1 MQHHKG
7 YVMVFV
13 LYLVNEL
20 EPIFAHDQ
28 TTLALLPPF
37 CLTSIRSFLMAFI
50 NDPQVLSSGV
60 VLLNNEI
67 CPNANI
73 SSLTKAAPK
82 ENICVAQSFN
92 VKDFG
97 ATGDGIT
104 NDTKSI
110 QEAIIQARFFAHSVE
125 GIIQAAIYQ
134 KHVGLLLDS
143 TAKHQ
148 LQLTHNEQDSKLS
161 ETSSLEY
168 EHGQGP
174 KNGRTD
180 ATKCKKP
187 CCPGQSKERPTPFA
201 KAKTELPLC
210 PEAKGQSLPRA
221 QIACEVIV
229 PAGTYLISAIKLTSR
244 IRLVLQKGA
253 TLVAIAD
260 KDTYPCLQTNIA
272 GVSQSAPVGL
282 INIIGS
288 HDVEICGEGIIDGS
302 GETILQSQSEPGFNL
317 RSILIQDS
325 QKVLVSG
332 ITCQN
337 SSFCNVHILNSHK
350 LSLEN
355 LTIQKNI
362 GPCTKGIVVENSS
375 KLQIDSCHIINNGN
389 EPNMKAGIALSH
401 TSTPDTIIKNCLL
414 ANGAA
419 IQEQ

>member
-1 MQHHKG
+1 MT
-7 YVMVFV
+7 F
-13 LYLVNEL
+13 N
-20 EPIFAHDQ
+20 
-28 TTLALLPPF
+28 
-37 CLTSIRSFLMAFI
+37 

-97 ATGDGIT
+97 AIGDGIT

-143 TAKHQ
+143 TAKQ
-148 LQLTHNEQDSKLS
+148 QQQPTPNELDSKLS

-168 EHGQGP
+168 EHGQEH
-174 KNGRTD
+174 KNGRAD
-180 ATKCKKP
+180 ATRCKQP

-201 KAKTELPLC
+201 KAQTELPLC

-272 GVSQSAPVGL
+272 GVSQIAPAGL

-302 GETILQSQSEPGFNL
+302 GETILHSQSEPGFNL

-337 SSFCNVHILNSHK
+337 SSFCNVHILNSLK

-355 LTIQKNI
+355 LTIHNNI

-389 EPNMKAGIALSH
+389 EPNMKSGIALSH

-419 IQEQ
+419 IQEQQNKVPHHSSSTNLSSYFALP

>member
-1 MQHHKG
+1 M
-7 YVMVFV
+7 
-13 LYLVNEL
+13 
-20 EPIFAHDQ
+20 
-28 TTLALLPPF
+28 AL
-37 CLTSIRSFLMAFI
+37 I
-50 NDPQVLSSGV
+50 NCPQLLSSGV

-97 ATGDGIT
+97 ATGNGIT

-110 QEAIIQARFFAHSVE
+110 QEAIIQARIFAHSVE

-134 KHVGLLLDS
+134 KHVGILLDS
-143 TAKHQ
+143 EAKQQHQ
-148 LQLTHNEQDSKLS
+148 LQPTPNEQDSKLS
-161 ETSSLEY
+161 ELSSLEY
-168 EHGQGP
+168 EPEH
-174 KNGRTD
+174 KNGR
-180 ATKCKKP
+180 AYGTKCKKP

-210 PEAKGQSLPRA
+210 PEAKGQSLPKA

-253 TLVAIAD
+253 TLVAIAA

-288 HDVEICGEGIIDGS
+288 HDVEICGEGIIDSS
-302 GETILQSQSEPGFNL
+302 GVAILQSQSEPGFNL

-355 LTIQKNI
+355 LTIHKNI
-362 GPCTKGIVVENSS
+362 GPCTQGIVVENSS

-401 TSTPDTIIKNCLL
+401 TSNPETIIKNCLL

>member
-1 MQHHKG
+1 
-7 YVMVFV
+7 
-13 LYLVNEL
+13 
-20 EPIFAHDQ
+20 
-28 TTLALLPPF
+28 
-37 CLTSIRSFLMAFI
+37 MAFY
-50 NDPQVLSSGV
+50 NDLQVLSSGV

-67 CPNANI
+67 CPNTNI

-134 KHVGLLLDS
+134 KHVGILLDS
-143 TAKHQ
+143 TAKQQHQ
-148 LQLTHNEQDSKLS
+148 PTPNEQDSILS

-168 EHGQGP
+168 EHGQGHN
-174 KNGRTD
+174 NGRTD
-180 ATKCKKP
+180 ATRCKKP
-187 CCPGQSKERPTPFA
+187 CCTEQSKERPTPFA

-260 KDTYPCLQTNIA
+260 KDTYPCLHTNIA

-302 GETILQSQSEPGFNL
+302 GETILHSQSEPGFNL

-332 ITCQN
+332 INCQN

-355 LTIQKNI
+355 LTIHNNI

-389 EPNMKAGIALSH
+389 EPNMKSGIALSH

>member
-1 MQHHKG
+1 
-7 YVMVFV
+7 
-13 LYLVNEL
+13 
-20 EPIFAHDQ
+20 
-28 TTLALLPPF
+28 
-37 CLTSIRSFLMAFI
+37 MAFD

-97 ATGDGIT
+97 AIGDGIT

-134 KHVGLLLDS
+134 KHVSILLDS
-143 TAKHQ
+143 TAKQ
-148 LQLTHNEQDSKLS
+148 QQQPIHNEQDSKIS

-168 EHGQGP
+168 EHGQGH
-174 KNGRTD
+174 KNGRVD
-180 ATKCKKP
+180 ATRCKRP
-187 CCPGQSKERPTPFA
+187 CCPGQSKERPIPFA
-201 KAKTELPLC
+201 KAKTELSLC
-210 PEAKGQSLPRA
+210 PEAKRQSLPRA

-253 TLVAIAD
+253 TLVAIAA

-302 GETILQSQSEPGFNL
+302 GAAILQSQSEPGFNL

-355 LTIQKNI
+355 LTIHNNI
-362 GPCTKGIVVENSS
+362 GPCTKGIVVDNSS

-389 EPNMKAGIALSH
+389 EPNMKAGIDLAH
-401 TSTPDTIIKNCLL
+401 TSTTDTIIKNCLL

-419 IQEQ
+419 IQEQQNKVPHHSSSTNLSSYFALP

>member
-1 MQHHKG
+1 
-7 YVMVFV
+7 
-13 LYLVNEL
+13 
-20 EPIFAHDQ
+20 
-28 TTLALLPPF
+28 
-37 CLTSIRSFLMAFI
+37 MAFD

-134 KHVGLLLDS
+134 KHVGILLDS
-143 TAKHQ
+143 TAKQQHQ
-148 LQLTHNEQDSKLS
+148 PTPNEQDSILS

-168 EHGQGP
+168 EHGQGHN
-174 KNGRTD
+174 NGRTD
-180 ATKCKKP
+180 ATRCKKP
-187 CCPGQSKERPTPFA
+187 CCPEQSKERPTPFT
-201 KAKTELPLC
+201 KAKTELPFC

-288 HDVEICGEGIIDGS
+288 HDVEICGEGVIDGS
-302 GETILQSQSEPGFNL
+302 GTTILQSQSEPGFNL
-317 RSILIQDS
+317 KSILIQDS

-337 SSFCNVHILNSHK
+337 SSFCNVHILNSLK

-355 LTIQKNI
+355 LTIHNNI

-389 EPNMKAGIALSH
+389 EPNMKSGIALSH

>member
-1 MQHHKG
+1 M
-7 YVMVFV
+7 
-13 LYLVNEL
+13 
-20 EPIFAHDQ
+20 
-28 TTLALLPPF
+28 ALN
-37 CLTSIRSFLMAFI
+37 

-67 CPNANI
+67 CPNTNI

-161 ETSSLEY
+161 ESSSLEY
-168 EHGQGP
+168 EHGQGH
-174 KNGRTD
+174 KNGRADT
-180 ATKCKKP
+180 TRCKKP

-210 PEAKGQSLPRA
+210 PEAKGQNLPRA

-288 HDVEICGEGIIDGS
+288 HDVEICGEGVIDGS
-302 GETILQSQSEPGFNL
+302 GTTILQSQSESGFNL
-317 RSILIQDS
+317 KSILIQDS

-350 LSLEN
+350 LSLAN
-355 LTIQKNI
+355 LTIHNNI

-389 EPNMKAGIALSH
+389 EPNMKIGIALSQ
-401 TSTPDTIIKNCLL
+401 SSNPDIIIKNCLL

-419 IQEQ
+419 IQKQ

>member
-1 MQHHKG
+1 
-7 YVMVFV
+7 MVFV
-13 LYLVNEL
+13 LYLVDEL

-37 CLTSIRSFLMAFI
+37 CLTSIRSFLMAFN

-161 ETSSLEY
+161 ESSSLEY
-168 EHGQGP
+168 EHGLGH
-174 KNGRTD
+174 KNDRTD
-180 ATKCKKP
+180 ATRCKSP

-201 KAKTELPLC
+201 KAQTELPLC
-210 PEAKGQSLPRA
+210 PEANGQSLPRA

-260 KDTYPCLQTNIA
+260 KDT
-272 GVSQSAPVGL
+272 
-282 INIIGS
+282 
-288 HDVEICGEGIIDGS
+288 
-302 GETILQSQSEPGFNL
+302 
-317 RSILIQDS
+317 
-325 QKVLVSG
+325 
-332 ITCQN
+332 
-337 SSFCNVHILNSHK
+337 
-350 LSLEN
+350 
-355 LTIQKNI
+355 
-362 GPCTKGIVVENSS
+362 
-375 KLQIDSCHIINNGN
+375 
-389 EPNMKAGIALSH
+389 
-401 TSTPDTIIKNCLL
+401 
-414 ANGAA
+414 
-419 IQEQ
+419 

>member
-1 MQHHKG
+1 
-7 YVMVFV
+7 
-13 LYLVNEL
+13 
-20 EPIFAHDQ
+20 
-28 TTLALLPPF
+28 
-37 CLTSIRSFLMAFI
+37 MAFY
-50 NDPQVLSSGV
+50 NDLQVLSSGV

-67 CPNANI
+67 CPNTNI

-168 EHGQGP
+168 EHGQGH

-210 PEAKGQSLPRA
+210 PEANGQSLPRA

-302 GETILQSQSEPGFNL
+302 GETILHSQSEPGFNL

-332 ITCQN
+332 INCQN

-355 LTIQKNI
+355 LTIHNNI

-389 EPNMKAGIALSH
+389 EPNMKSGIALSH

>member
-1 MQHHKG
+1 
-7 YVMVFV
+7 
-13 LYLVNEL
+13 
-20 EPIFAHDQ
+20 
-28 TTLALLPPF
+28 
-37 CLTSIRSFLMAFI
+37 MAFN

-161 ETSSLEY
+161 ESSSLEY
-168 EHGQGP
+168 EHGLGH
-174 KNGRTD
+174 KNDRTD
-180 ATKCKKP
+180 ATRCKSP

-201 KAKTELPLC
+201 KAQTELPLC
-210 PEAKGQSLPRA
+210 PEANGQSLPRA

-244 IRLVLQKGA
+244 IRLVLQKGT

-260 KDTYPCLQTNIA
+260 KDTCPCLQTNIA

-302 GETILQSQSEPGFNL
+302 GAAILQSQSEPEFNL
-317 RSILIQDS
+317 RSILIQYS

-355 LTIQKNI
+355 LTIHKNT

-414 ANGAA
+414 AHGTA